1 MNTILIGI
9 SMLMKRIEV
18 RINAFALL
26 IFSATEIPFE
36 DIYDDYDDDSV
47 NVTVTDH
54 SSKDNVNANESFS
67 SKLKD
72 M

>member
-1 MNTILIGI
+1 M
-9 SMLMKRIEV
+9 
-18 RINAFALL
+18 INAFALL

-36 DIYDDYDDDSV
+36 DSYDDYDDDSV

>member
-18 RINAFALL
+18 MINAFALL

-36 DIYDDYDDDSV
+36 DSYDDYDDDSV

-67 SKLKD
+67 KLKD